1 MLNIQLFIYSI
12 QNTFFISSAQP
23 GKMIRDAIK
32 SAAPPMMTDNIIGTS
47 LLSFFTRFFTTFS
60 FSLA

>member
-1 MLNIQLFIYSI
+1 MLTIQLFIYSI
-12 QNTFFISSAQP
+12 QNTFFIISAHP
-23 GKMIRDAIK
+23 GKMMRDAIK
-32 SAAPPMMTDNIIGTS
+32 SAAPAITIDSIIGIS